1 MIQGRNYVFF
11 QSGYIIISTLIA
23 CYDKLL
29 LSSNIPP
36 PFPLPFFTPSP
47 YPFVSAYKRLQTTTN
62 VYLPDK

>member
-1 MIQGRNYVFF
+1 MIQGRNNVFF
-11 QSGYIIISTLIA
+11 QSGDIIISTLIA

-29 LSSNIPP
+29 LNSNIPP

-47 YPFVSAYKRLQTTTN
+47 YPFVNAYKRLQTTTN